1 MRCHH
6 LLPAFPTIL
15 HKEVRA
21 GPLFAR
27 FRISQPA
34 PIMTSRLVLLSVLA
48 ILSLCAAQAANPP
61 AKPEPAKPEP
71 KPAPAKP
78 EPKPEPKPAPD
89 KPKPSPAPAPS
100 NPPAQPAAPA
110 SQVAVQAP
118 ASQQSA
124 AKPAEDNKAK
134 KKSVADFTK
143 DFKRVDGLFR
153 MYLDTEK
160 GAPWLYIAKAQ
171 IGPEFIYFNHSVDGP
186 VGAGHNRG
194 RYGDST
200 IFVLRKVF
208 DRVEFIE
215 KNTSIYFDPQSPLAR
230 ARNANISQAILASES
245 VAAEDADGF
254 LISATNL
261 FLRETLTMVK
271 FSGGDRSLLGR
282 LSEPKTKVMR
292 INGYPKNTAV
302 IAEYVFENPTPTGK
316 HDEDITDA
324 RYITV
329 QVQHTLIALPENDF
343 KPRLDDPRI
352 GYFTHQVTD
361 MTSLD
366 AAPYRDVIHRW
377 NLVKQKPGT
386 ALSEP
391 VEPVVFWIENT
402 TPVEFRDTIRAAVL
416 KWNEAFE
423 TAGFKDAVVVKQQ
436 PDDAK
441 WDAGDIEHNVLRW
454 TSSVKPPFGGYG
466 PSFANPRT
474 GQILG
479 ADIMLEYSFITKR
492 LLTRKLFA
500 DLGDGTQA
508 TTTSNP
514 HACEA
519 CGSARQG
526 VLFGQTMLRLQK
538 SDHIEMDRLIKESLY
553 YLALHEVGHT
563 LGLNHNFR
571 GSQLHSLAE
580 IHKAEVTEKTGLT
593 GSVMDYP
600 PVNIAP
606 KGVKQGQY
614 FTTKP
619 GPYDHWAINF
629 GYSESLEDPAEEQK
643 RLEAIASQ
651 SHKPE
656 LAFANDAD
664 DMRAPGKAIDP
675 RAMLFDMSSD
685 PIAYG
690 SQRCEIVQGEL
701 KNILKDVT
709 DPGKSWQQVGQAYLA
724 LIKDAD
730 SALTAIS
737 RYVGGV
743 YVERAVQG
751 QAAGIAPFKPV
762 EADKQRRALLAMA
775 KYAFAP
781 DALAAPPDLYAHL
794 QQQRRGF
801 GHSDGTEDP
810 KLHDIIFR
818 MQTGLLSHVLHP
830 LTLQRIQDS
839 ALYGNEVSVDEVLS
853 SLTSAICTGD
863 DPARP
868 ISTLR
873 QNLQLDYINRL
884 LAIAHNGA
892 HHHATQSSALL
903 QVERIR
909 NLPFANTPAHQ
920 LAIKYRIRRALD
932 EK

>member
-1 MRCHH
+1 MLNRSFLATLTFAFTLANLHAAPEPKPQPKPEPSKPE
-6 LLPAFPTIL
+6 PAKPEP
-15 HKEVRA
+15 KRD
-21 GPLFAR
+21 
-27 FRISQPA
+27 PA
-34 PIMTSRLVLLSVLA
+34 KPE
-48 ILSLCAAQAANPP
+48 P
-61 AKPEPAKPEP
+61 KPEPAKPEP
-71 KPAPAKP
+71 KP
-78 EPKPEPKPAPD
+78 EPVPVPGKPAPN
-89 KPKPSPAPAPS
+89 PPTPAPAQPPAAVQTPQSPAPAP
-100 NPPAQPAAPA
+100 AT
-110 SQVAVQAP
+110 
-118 ASQQSA
+118 A
-124 AKPAEDNKAK
+124 AKPAEDNKSK

-143 DFKRVDGLFR
+143 GFQRLDGLFR

-160 GAPWLYIAKAQ
+160 GAPWLYIAKSQ
-171 IGPEFIYFNHSVDGP
+171 LGPEFIYFNHSVDGP
-186 VGAGHNRG
+186 VAAGHNRG
-194 RYGDST
+194 RYGEET
-200 IFVLRKVF
+200 IFSLRKVW
-208 DRVEFIE
+208 DRVEFVE
-215 KNTSIYFDPQSPLAR
+215 KNTSIYFDPQNPLAK

-245 VAAEDADGF
+245 IVAEDADGV
-254 LISATNL
+254 LVAATNL

-271 FSGGDRSLLGR
+271 FGGGERSLLGR
-282 LSEPKTKVMR
+282 LSEPKTKIMR

-302 IAEYVFENPTPTGK
+302 IAEYVFENPTPSGK

-329 QVQHTLIALPENDF
+329 QVQHTLIAMPESDF
-343 KPRLDDPRI
+343 KPRLDDQRI
-352 GYFTHQVTD
+352 GYFTHQITD
-361 MTSLD
+361 MTSID

-391 VEPVVFWIENT
+391 VEPIVFWIENT
-402 TPVEFRDTIRAAVL
+402 TPVEFRDTIRTAVL

-454 TSSVKPPFGGYG
+454 TSSVNPPFGGYG

-479 ADIMLEYSFITKR
+479 ADIMLEYSYITKR
-492 LLTRKLFA
+492 LLTKKLYD
-500 DLGDGTQA
+500 DLGLA
-508 TTTSNP
+508 TEQNEGATRLNP
-514 HACEA
+514 HACLA
-519 CGSARQG
+519 CNCARQG
-526 VLFGQTMLRLQK
+526 IQLGQTMLRLQK
-538 SDHIEMDRLIKESLY
+538 SDRIEVDRLIKESLY

-571 GSQLHSLAE
+571 SSQLHDTVNVHNAE
-580 IHKAEVTEKTGLT
+580 ITEKVGLT

-629 GYSESLEDPAEEQK
+629 GYSESLEDPVEEQK

-664 DMRAPGKAIDP
+664 DMRATGKAIDP

-690 SQRCEIVQGEL
+690 EQRCEMVKTEL
-701 KNILKDVT
+701 KNILKDVA
-709 DPGKSWQQVGQAYLA
+709 DPGKSWQEVAQAYGTLT
-724 LIKDAD
+724 KDA
-730 SALTAIS
+730 SGSLTAIS

-751 QAAGIAPFKPV
+751 QAQGVAPFKPV
-762 EADKQRRALLAMA
+762 EAEKQRRALLAIS

-781 DALAAPPDLYAHL
+781 DAMAAPPELYAHL

-801 GHSDGTEDP
+801 DHGDETEDP
-810 KLHDIIFR
+810 KLHDMVFR
-818 MQTGLLSHVLHP
+818 MQASLLAHLLHS
-830 LTLQRIQDS
+830 LTLQRLQDS
-839 ALYGNEVSVDEVLS
+839 ALYGNEVTVDEVLS
-853 SLTSAICTGD
+853 TLTTAICTGD
-863 DPARP
+863 DPAKP
-868 ISTLR
+868 VSTMR

-884 LAIAHNGA
+884 LAIAHTGG
-892 HHHATQSSALL
+892 HFHATQSSALF
-903 QVERIR
+903 QIERIKAMT
-909 NLPFANTPAHQ
+909 FANSPAHQ

>member
-1 MRCHH
+1 MLRPLLI
-6 LLPAFPTIL
+6 LLPVFAFAL
-15 HKEVRA
+15 HAVEPKPE
-21 GPLFAR
+21 PKP
-27 FRISQPA
+27 QP
-34 PIMTSRLVLLSVLA
+34 
-48 ILSLCAAQAANPP
+48 PP
-61 AKPEPAKPEP
+61 AKPEPKPEPAKPEP
-71 KPAPAKP
+71 KPQPAP
-78 EPKPEPKPAPD
+78 EPKPEPPKPAAN
-89 KPKPSPAPAPS
+89 PAPAPPA
-100 NPPAQPAAPA
+100 PPAA
-110 SQVAVQAP
+110 S
-118 ASQQSA
+118 
-124 AKPAEDNKAK
+124 KPAEDSKPK

-143 DFKRVDGLFR
+143 DFKRIDGLFR
-153 MYLDTEK
+153 MYLDMEK
-160 GAPWLYIAKAQ
+160 GAPWLYIAKSQ

-194 RYGDST
+194 RYGEET
-200 IFVLRKVF
+200 IIVLRKVF
-208 DRVEFIE
+208 DRIEFVES
-215 KNTSIYFDPQSPLAR
+215 NTSFYFDPQSPLAR
-230 ARNANISQAILASES
+230 ARNANISHAILASES
-245 VAAEDADGF
+245 IVAEDGEGL
-254 LISATNL
+254 LIPASNL
-261 FLRETLTMVK
+261 FLRESLTMVK
-271 FSGGDRSLLGR
+271 FGERSMLGR

-302 IAEYVFENPTPTGK
+302 IAEYVYENPSPS
-316 HDEDITDA
+316 HEHEQDIADP

-329 QVQHTLIALPENDF
+329 QVQHTLLAMPDNDF

-352 GYFTHQVTD
+352 GYFTHQITD

-391 VEPVVFWIENT
+391 VEPIVFWIENT

-454 TSSVKPPFGGYG
+454 TSSVNPPFGGYG

-479 ADIMLEYSFITKR
+479 ADIMLEYSYITKR
-492 LLTRKLFA
+492 LLTKKLFD
-500 DLGDGTQA
+500 DLGLATEQA
-508 TTTSNP
+508 EGASKANP
-514 HACEA
+514 HACLA
-519 CGSARQG
+519 CNCARQG
-526 VLFGQTMLRLQK
+526 IQFGQTMLRLQK
-538 SDHIEMDRLIKESLY
+538 SDRIEVDRLVKESLY

-571 GSQLHSLAE
+571 SSYLHSPENIHNAE
-580 IHKAEVTEKTGLT
+580 ITEKAGLT

-600 PVNIAP
+600 PVNLAP

-629 GYSESLEDPAEEQK
+629 GYSEALEDPVEETK

-664 DMRAPGKAIDP
+664 DMRGIGKAIDP

-690 SQRCEIVQGEL
+690 EQRCDMAQGEI
-701 KNILKDVT
+701 KNVLKDLAE
-709 DPGKSWQQVGQAYLA
+709 PGKSWQEVSQAYVSLTKE
-724 LIKDAD
+724 IGN
-730 SALTAIS
+730 ALTAIS

-751 QAAGIAPFKPV
+751 QAQGVVPFRAV
-762 EADKQRRALLAMA
+762 EAEKQRRALAVLA
-775 KYAFAP
+775 KHAFAP
-781 DALAAPPDLYAHL
+781 DAFNAPAELYAHL

-801 GHSDGTEDP
+801 DHGDETEDP
-810 KLHDIIFR
+810 KLHDMAFR
-818 MQTGLLSHVLHP
+818 LQTSLLAHVLHP
-830 LTLQRIQDS
+830 ATLQRLHDS
-839 ALYGNEVSVDEVLS
+839 ALYGNQVSVDEVLT
-853 SLTSAICTGD
+853 SLTGAICTGD

-868 ISTLR
+868 VSAMR
-873 QNLQLDYINRL
+873 QNLQLDYLNRL
-884 LAIAHNGA
+884 LSLAHSGA
-892 HHHATQSSALL
+892 YQHATQSSALL
-903 QVERIR
+903 QIERIKAIT
-909 NLPFANTPAHQ
+909 FANSPAHQ